1 MAAVHLI
8 MLTFMVKGRAGQ
20 EESRVR
26 APAAAAPT
34 LCVAEPQ
41 QSLNRSRSRS
51 RSGAVAPNGNH
62 Y

>member
-34 LCVAEPQ
+34 LCVAE